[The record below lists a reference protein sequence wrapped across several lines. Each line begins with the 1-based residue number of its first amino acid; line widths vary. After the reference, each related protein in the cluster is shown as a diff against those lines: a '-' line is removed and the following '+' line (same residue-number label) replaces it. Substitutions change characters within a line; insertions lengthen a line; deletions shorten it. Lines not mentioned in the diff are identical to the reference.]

1 MNIRAQLTKLHFYN
15 IFLSFRFTDAVW
27 VVFLLSRGF
36 TLAQVGVAEGV
47 FHVTSFLCEVP
58 TGIAADL
65 LGRKRT
71 LAASGACGVLS
82 ALLMAGSTG
91 FAGVCLSMAFG
102 AMMYNF
108 ASGTQEAITYDSLL
122 MAKKSE
128 EYLRVSAWLNG
139 IASAVAAVSCLLGG
153 AAVRLGY
160 FKAYLVNALV
170 GAAVIGFALSL
181 AEPAVTDAQRKR
193 IGNPF
198 AELKPRLKEHIRVST
213 AFLKNHQRTAC
224 RILAAAG
231 TGVPI
236 YLSFMYLQQHLVD
249 NGLGSEWLGAALLI
263 VRIAGTA
270 GVAAGARWKMRLFPT
285 AMLCALFAGAGT
297 VVAGSESC
305 WPLSMLGAALTSFA
319 DGVVNLRVEVALNR
333 DFPSDQRATLLS
345 VNSMAYSML
354 MIAASPVSGAVG
366 DALGTGWALR
376 LLGGTL
382 IVCALTFGLLYRGR
396 VRKGAVE

>member
-1 MNIRAQLTKLHFYN
+1 MNIRAQLVKLHFYN

-71 LAASGACGVLS
+71 LAVSGVCGVLS
-82 ALLMAGSTG
+82 GLFMAFGAG
-91 FAGVCLSMAFG
+91 FPGVCLSMAFN

-108 ASGTQEAITYDSLL
+108 ASGTQEAIAYDSLL
-122 MAKKSE
+122 TVGKSE
-128 EYLRVSAWLNG
+128 DYLRVSAWLNG
-139 IASAVAAVSCLLGG
+139 ISSAVAAAGCLLGG
-153 AAVRLGY
+153 AAILLGY
-160 FKAYLVNALV
+160 VRAYLVNAAV
-170 GAAVIGFALSL
+170 GAAVVASALSL

-193 IGNPF
+193 IGDPF
-198 AELKPRLKEHIRVST
+198 AELGPRLKEHVRVS
-213 AFLKNHQRTAC
+213 ASFLKDHPRTAC

-231 TGVPI
+231 TGVPL
-236 YLSFMYLQQHLVD
+236 YLSFMYLQQHLID
-249 NGLGSEWLGAALLI
+249 NGLGSAWLGAALLI
-263 VRIAGTA
+263 IA
-270 GVAAGARWKMRLFPT
+270 RLKMRLFPI
-285 AMLCALFAGAGT
+285 AMLCALLAGAGT
-297 VVAGSESC
+297 IAAGAEGC

-319 DGVVNLRVEVALNR
+319 NGVAQLRVEAALNG
-333 DFPSDQRATLLS
+333 DFPSDRRATLLS

-376 LLGGTL
+376 LLGGAL
-382 IVCALTFGLLYRGR
+382 IACALLFGPLYRAR
-396 VRKGAVE
+396 AAKGAAE